1 MNETVFIC
9 ISLIIII
16 IMYIICMFVADNR
29 YHELRKIIKI
39 NSVFFYITMNIVA
52 VCIPIL
58 AENIIKYNMLVIT
71 ENTYWII
78 IILEIVSVFFTTFSI
93 IKIIA
98 YLNYR
103 HSNDEANVEVDLAA
117 AFSLILI
124 GPIEALEIGLYYMIM
139 TNYYFKAGDILKDI
153 INIFGFFENMDRLS
167 FSVLY
172 FFLYCIM
179 LEILDCYAYKNV
191 DSINKKISIN
201 PIFWYIILNIISI
214 LFLVIN
220 LILKYFINIPQIICL
235 LSALFSEMMTMISV
249 LRPYSYV
256 IKKYNC
262 KPSEMKNYI
271 KCHISIITLPIFIVE
286 VICYRFCFKY

>member
-29 YHELRKIIKI
+29 YYELKKIIKI

-52 VCIPIL
+52 VCIPML

-71 ENTYWII
+71 ENTYWMI

-179 LEILDCYAYKNV
+179 LEILDYYAYKNV
-191 DSINKKISIN
+191 DSINKKISMN
-201 PIFWYIILNIISI
+201 PIFWYII
-214 LFLVIN
+214 
-220 LILKYFINIPQIICL
+220 
-235 LSALFSEMMTMISV
+235 FS
-249 LRPYSYV
+249 Y
-256 IKKYNC
+256 
-262 KPSEMKNYI
+262 
-271 KCHISIITLPIFIVE
+271 
-286 VICYRFCFKY
+286 